1 MTAFCA
7 DCDQTGFRFDAAS
20 NTAFPCA
27 CRESVLRQR
36 RARKMM
42 RALPARYASVALE
55 REPLCSLDEPVRQ
68 RIGAYVREMDARLEG
83 GRGLWL
89 GGERGTGKTSAAAL
103 LVKEASARGYA
114 AGFHPLAELLVSL
127 RGAYDGAAPG
137 DVGSFAPE
145 HEEQLIDR
153 LCDLDLLVM
162 DDVGAV
168 RATPWV
174 LQQLYVIVNRRY
186 NDQRATVITTHL
198 EREQLAAVLG
208 WGIVSRL
215 VEMTGRPVLFGGVD
229 RRLEGEAA

>member
-20 NTAFPCA
+20 NTAFPCD
-27 CRESVLRQR
+27 CRANVLRLR

-42 RALPARYASVALE
+42 RSLPPRYASVALE

-68 RIGAYVREMDARLEG
+68 RIGAYVREIDARVEA

-114 AGFHPLAELLVSL
+114 AGFHPLVELLGSVRHS
-127 RGAYDGAAPG
+127 YNPSAPG
-137 DVGSFAPE
+137 DVGDFAPDRE
-145 HEEQLIDR
+145 AELIDG
-153 LCDLDLLVM
+153 LADLDLLVL
-162 DDVGAV
+162 DDVGAA

-186 NDQRATVITTHL
+186 NDQRATVVTSHL
-198 EREQLAAVLG
+198 DREQLAAVLG

-215 VEMTGRPVLFGGVD
+215 VEMTGRPVLFGGTD